1 MALNGMGPSATAHAE
16 LKNIPATIS
25 GAARSLMHAPV
36 FIEYSLF
43 IHISFIECGAIGFA
57 RPEVMLEPVGQE

>member
-1 MALNGMGPSATAHAE
+1 
-16 LKNIPATIS
+16 
-25 GAARSLMHAPV
+25 MHAPV